1 MLDVNVIALNL
12 CTQLAV
18 KSMIKVKAVTKITV
32 VNYGTSNICVAEA
45 MTCFTFAR
53 FAYFLIK
60 AINPYSPPS
69 PGDTQYSVTLGWSV
83 SFYGYAESRGVLTHR
98 FPIWY

>member
-45 MTCFTFAR
+45 MTCFTF
-53 FAYFLIK
+53 LIK

-69 PGDTQYSVTLGWSV
+69 PGDTHYSVTLGWSV

-98 FPIWY
+98 FPI

>member
-18 KSMIKVKAVTKITV
+18 KSMIKVKTVTKITV

-45 MTCFTFAR
+45 LACFTFAR

-60 AINPYSPPS
+60 QSTP
-69 PGDTQYSVTLGWSV
+69 TLRPALATLSI
-83 SFYGYAESRGVLTHR
+83 R
-98 FPIWY
+98 